1 MSTIPPILTG
11 TYRHN
16 KTGKLYEV
24 VGVAVQ
30 TETDEGLV
38 VYRPLYD
45 GEHDLFARPYEM
57 FTGSIELDGEIVPR
71 FEKVPNKTP
80 PEGVE

>member
-1 MSTIPPILTG
+1 MSPLPPILTG

-16 KTGKLYEV
+16 KSGKLYEV
-24 VGVAVQ
+24 IGVAVQ

-45 GEHDLFARPYEM
+45 TEHDLFARPYEM
-57 FTGSIELDGEIVPR
+57 FVETVELDGKAVPR
-71 FEKVPNKTP
+71 FEKVPD
-80 PEGVE
+80 ERQA